1 MIPAEFLDR
10 MKPLLGAEYEAF
22 LASLGRPLQKGLR
35 LSRRKTGVLPGFLGE
50 PIPWTATG
58 YYFEEGTRP
67 GKHPFHEAGLY
78 YLQEPSAMAPAEL
91 LRPEPGERVLDLCA
105 APGGK
110 STQLG
115 DMLMG
120 RGILVA
126 NEINPKRA
134 KILSRNI
141 ERMGIPNALVLNMH
155 PRDLEK
161 RFAGWFD
168 RILVDAPCSG
178 EGMFR
183 KEEAAGADWSVDT
196 VSMCAGR
203 QAEILDSAAKMLRPG
218 GRLLYSTCTFAPE
231 ENEGNIAAFLRRH
244 PDFHVV
250 PTHSPWFTPGRPDW
264 TEDGI
269 PSLVGTARLWPHKLP
284 GEGHFAALLERDGD
298 EPGTELPGE
307 KSVSMPKELEK
318 FLKEMEIVLP
328 EGKLIS
334 FGQSLYLCPEELPAL
349 KGLKVLRPGLEL
361 GQLLKNRFEPAHG
374 LALWCGHAAVE
385 ADFSADGPEI
395 QQYLRGNVIPGNQ
408 KGWTLVKVEGLSLG
422 WAKGSGG
429 QLKNHF
435 PKGLRWI

>member
-10 MKPLLGAEYEAF
+10 MKPLLGEEYEAF
-22 LASLGRPLQKGLR
+22 LASLDRPLQKGLR
-35 LSRRKTGVLPGFLGE
+35 LSRRKTGVLPDFLGE
-50 PIPWTATG
+50 PIPWTSTG
-58 YYFEEGTRP
+58 HYYAEGARP

-91 LRPEPGERVLDLCA
+91 LRPMPGERVLDLCA

-126 NEINPKRA
+126 NEIHPKRA

-161 RFAGWFD
+161 RFEGWFD
-168 RILVDAPCSG
+168 KILVDAPCSG

-183 KEEAAGADWSVDT
+183 KEEAAGADWSPET
-196 VSMCAGR
+196 VQMCAGR

-231 ENEGNIAAFLRRH
+231 ENEGNISAFLLRH

-250 PTHSPWFTPGRPDW
+250 PIDSPWFSPGRPDW
-264 TEDGI
+264 TDIGQ
-269 PSLVGTARLWPHKLP
+269 PSLGGTARLWPHKLP
-284 GEGHFAALLERDGD
+284 GEGHFAALLEREGD
-298 EPGTELPGE
+298 KPGTELPGE
-307 KSVSMPKELEK
+307 RSVPIPKELSG
-318 FLKEMEIVLP
+318 FLQELDIALP
-328 EGKLIS
+328 EGKLIF

-361 GQLLKNRFEPAHG
+361 GLLLKNRFEPAHG

-385 ADFSADGPEI
+385 ADFPADGPEI
-395 QQYLRGNVIPGNQ
+395 QQYLRGNVLPGEQ
-408 KGWTLVKVEGLSLG
+408 KGWTLVKADGLSLG

-435 PKGLRWI
+435 PKGLRWV